1 VALREVFEPTLKY
14 AGWYPLSVPEAYYGT
29 GFLHETVEIASFSSY
44 PSGVSTNSASWSL
57 TVPTGAN
64 LVVVE
69 VATGPNGAQTTTGVT
84 WNGTA
89 LTKWDTVLSSANAS
103 NRRAEVWYLTSPTA
117 ATGNVV
123 VTNSGVI
130 PTAATAV
137 SFYKASA
144 TTPLATAI
152 KNAATTGTSDTLTPT
167 LVPGAL
173 FLGIESAR
181 STTGATRAVT
191 QLDLASYIC
200 GTSSNM
206 SYVCSWRYTDQN
218 LSWSWAASDEHA
230 AIGVAILPA
239 ATANNYN
246 QALSSILEFNQ
257 AIRTKDRTAEYDLAH
272 EGGVGW
278 TGAIIGLTALTA
290 FDQSTAQ
297 VDTGTYSY
305 QLTWPAASAGNSGA
319 AVITNI
325 PPDILDNGVYLVTA
339 RVRSNTTKRVQLADL
354 FGALFISA
362 APGLSATTSGTA
374 NTWETIGCYITPTG
388 GLGFTGGGAF
398 LGFINADATTGGE
411 LTWVDNVSMRRLL
424 ETQVSKKQTAA
435 LSFTGSDAFRTA
447 KTLAAAALSF
457 TGSTAKRTA
466 RALAASLA
474 FVGAF
479 LRLPGRALAGALSF
493 TGSQTRRAGKAVA
506 GVLSFT
512 GAQARR
518 TAKTVAGVLSFT
530 GSFASS
536 RFFSRS
542 LSGALSF
549 NSIAYNAAVL
559 ALAPKFFYKM
569 DEPSGTT
576 MTDSGSLG
584 TNGTYQ
590 SGPTLGQAAIYSGG
604 GGAVRF
610 PSSSGTYATV
620 ATSAPA
626 SWTALTFAGWW
637 KCTDNAADPF
647 LCGLGWASGSS
658 IPLWVG
664 HASGGGSSVFTAGM
678 FDGGAWR
685 VATGTTTIT
694 TGQTYFVAGTINN
707 LTGVSSFVTLYVQ
720 GASEGTVGATPASA
734 WTQSTIYLNHQWDT
748 SATTDGTQAGWA
760 LWDRALSS
768 TEIAN
773 LYAAGTSGLSGGTPL
788 VRQTQKRTSAALSF
802 AGAVAR
808 SVSKA
813 VAGALSFTGAVAKR
827 TARALAATLTFTG
840 AVLRAFPKALSAALS
855 FTGAQ
860 ARRTGKSVAATLT
873 FTGSQARRTAKTTT
887 AVLSFAG
894 VVAKQSSRVFAAAL
908 SFAGAVATSFISGS
922 HAFSQT
928 LTAALSFTGSQVKQT
943 TRPLAGALSFT
954 GSVVRR
960 TAKAVSGALSSTG
973 ALARSAAKAMTAALS
988 FTGSVTRNVAKLLT
1002 GALSFTGSV
1011 VRRVAR
1017 SLSGALSFTGNLL
1030 SGLAL
1035 TRALSGALSFTG
1047 SQVRRT
1053 GKTAS
1058 GALSFA
1064 GSAALRTGKGVAG
1077 ALTFTGSQV
1086 RSVGR
1091 TMTAALSF
1099 TGSQVRRVARSV
1111 AGALSFAGSVA
1122 AKQTGKG
1129 LAAALSF
1136 TGSQTRSV
1144 GKAMAAV
1151 LSFIGTINQGAQALQ
1166 RAFTA
1171 SLSFTGSQVRRTSK
1185 TMTAALSFTGSIARR
1200 IPATL
1205 AATLTFT
1212 GSTARRTARAFTAT
1226 LTSTGTFTAVKTF
1239 FRSLS
1244 GALTF
1249 TGSQTRAV
1257 RTRLAASLGLA
1268 GAFALR
1274 RTAFVL
1280 SAALTFTGTQARR
1293 TSKALAGA
1301 LSFTG
1306 SFLRA
1311 FPRAFTAALSFTG
1324 AQTRRTG
1331 KGLSAAVGF
1340 TGNLARRFPV
1350 ALAAA
1355 LSFAGSI
1362 ARRLPARALSATLTF
1377 TGATTK
1383 ATSRALSASL
1393 GLAGTITRRTGKALS
1408 AALLFAGSFARRFPY
1423 QLSAALS
1430 FTGTFGRRFPVLL
1443 ASSLSFAG
1451 SVATRTL
1458 ATFVAFAGRITTAL
1472 GGGRSRASGKGETT
1486 AAREDLPTTSA
1497 RGPQGRSRAR
1507 KP

>member
-1 VALREVFEPTLKY
+1 MLGFSPVSDTPITA
-14 AGWYPLSVPEAYYGT
+14 VPADYGAK
-29 GFLHETVEIASFSSY
+29 IASTSSY
-44 PSGVSTNSASWSL
+44 PSGVSTSSASWSL
-57 TVPTGAN
+57 TVPYGTT
-64 LVVVE
+64 VVTVH
-69 VATGPNGAQTTTGVT
+69 VGTGPNGANTTSGVT
-84 WNGTA
+84 WNGAA
-89 LTKWDTVLSSANAS
+89 LTKFDTIVSSANTS
-103 NRRAEVWYLTSPTA
+103 NRRFEVWYLLAPTP

-123 VTNSGVI
+123 ITNAGTL
-130 PTAATAV
+130 PTAAVAIAWTGTDTTAPL
-137 SFYKASA
+137 SA
-144 TTPLATAI
+144 LTS
-152 KNAATTGTSDTLTPT
+152 KQSGTTGTSDT
-167 LVPGAL
+167 VSPG
-173 FLGIESAR
+173 
-181 STTGATRAVT
+181 TGAVVGAVFVGGEAARWT
-191 QLDLASYIC
+191 STVTESGGASLAKYVT
-200 GTSSNM
+200 GTTSNL
-206 SYVCSWRYTDQN
+206 SFSAQYRDTSGS
-218 LSWSWAASDEHA
+218 LSWSWTPSDEHA
-230 AIGVAILPA
+230 AIGVVVMPPVLS
-239 ATANNYN
+239 NNYS
-246 QALSSILEFNQ
+246 QALSSNLEFNQ
-257 AIRTKDRTAEYDLAH
+257 AIRTNDRTAEYDLAH

-278 TGAIIGLTALTA
+278 TGAIFGLTALTA
-290 FDQSTAQ
+290 FDQSTTQ

-305 QLTWPAASAGNSGA
+305 QLTWPAASGGGSGA
-319 AVITNI
+319 AVLTNI

-339 RVRSNTTKRVQLADL
+339 RVRCNTTKRVQLSDL
-354 FGALFISA
+354 FGSLFIAA
-362 APGLSATTSGTA
+362 APGLSATSSGTA

-424 ETQVSKKQTAA
+424 ETQVSKKQAAA
-435 LSFTGSDAFRTA
+435 LTFTGSDAFRTA
-447 KTLAAAALSF
+447 KKLAAASLSF
-457 TGSTAKRTA
+457 TGATAKRTA

-493 TGSQTRRAGKAVA
+493 TGSQTRRAGKAVSGA
-506 GVLSFT
+506 LSFT

-518 TAKTVAGVLSFT
+518 TAKAVAGVLSFT
-530 GSFASS
+530 GSLAPS

-542 LSGALSF
+542 LSGALVF

-559 ALAPKFFYKM
+559 ALSPKLFYKM

-576 MTDSGSLG
+576 MTDSGTLA
-584 TNGTYQ
+584 TNGAYQ
-590 SGPTLGQAAIYSGG
+590 GGPTLGQAAIYGG
-604 GGAVRF
+604 GGGSVRF

-620 ATSAPA
+620 TTSAPA

-637 KCTDNAADPF
+637 KCTDSASDPF
-647 LCGLGWASGSS
+647 LCGLGWASGSG

-664 HASGGGSSVFTAGM
+664 HASGGGGTVFTAGM
-678 FDGGAWR
+678 FDGLAWR
-685 VATGTTTIT
+685 VATGTTTISA
-694 TGQTYFVAGTINN
+694 GQTYFVAGTINN

-720 GASEGTVGATPASA
+720 GASEGTVGATTASA

-943 TRPLAGALSFT
+943 ARPLAGALSFT

-960 TAKAVSGALSSTG
+960 TAKAVSGALSFTG

-1017 SLSGALSFTGNLL
+1017 S
-1030 SGLAL
+1030 
-1035 TRALSGALSFTG
+1035 LSGALSFTG

-1257 RTRLAASLGLA
+1257 STRLAASLGLA